1 MGTQSNLVLAV
12 TLLSGC
18 AGGAGGEVY
27 EERVTYEHGVAHEC
41 GVGPGLSPCRD
52 ASGETYADELDP
64 NNVGLDS
71 NEELRESSA
80 EIRNESPDELEHT
93 IEGLENHD

>member
-1 MGTQSNLVLAV
+1 MRTPSNLVLALA
-12 TLLSGC
+12 LLSGC
-18 AGGAGGEVY
+18 AGGEVY

-64 NNVGLDS
+64 NYVGLDS
-71 NEELRESSA
+71 NEELRESST
-80 EIRNESPDELEHT
+80 EIRNESPEELERT
-93 IEGLENHD
+93 IKGLENHD